1 MFERDLQAVLRE
13 VKSIVPTLRALFP
26 GGEGYE
32 FLDEFD
38 EAFEEDQKKNLGFYP
53 VLPLGL

>member
-1 MFERDLQAVLRE
+1 V
-13 VKSIVPTLRALFP
+13 FP

-32 FLDEFD
+32 FLDEFE

-53 VLPLGL
+53 VWPLGF